1 SYNRLINPSS
11 YPKSFTFD
19 GLKSMEKRIYT
30 SASNIQKPLVMV
42 REMIADIGR
51 GQDLAKR
58 LTIRDIKAM
67 YRQSFLGII
76 WAFIIPI
83 ANTVTWVFLNSTGLV
98 SMGDTGIPY
107 PIYVFSGTMI
117 WAIFLESMQAP
128 ITIMTANKTMIAKVN
143 FPREA
148 LVMSAIYQSLFNSGI
163 KAIILMVALGALGYF
178 AGFGLLLFPLALI
191 ALVIA
196 GTAVGVML
204 TPIGALYTDISKG
217 IPLVMQFLMY
227 TTPVIYA
234 IPKEGLAAK
243 LVLNNPLT
251 PLIMTARDWLTG
263 QPAEFLNGFLWV
275 TLGAAVLLMVVM
287 VFFRLA
293 IPILV
298 ERMNA

>member
-1 SYNRLINPSS
+1 
-11 YPKSFTFD
+11 
-19 GLKSMEKRIYT
+19 MEKRIYT

-42 REMIADIGR
+42 KEMIADIAR

-83 ANTVTWVFLNSTGLV
+83 ANTVTWVFLNATGLV
-98 SMGDTGIPY
+98 EVGDTGIPY

-117 WAIFLESMQAP
+117 WAIFLESLQAP
-128 ITIMTANKTMIAKVN
+128 IAIMTANKSMIAKVN

-148 LVMSAIYQSLFNSGI
+148 LVMSAIYKSLFNSAI
-163 KAIILMVALGALGYF
+163 KAVILMVALGAMGYF
-178 AGFGLLLFPLALI
+178 AGFGLLFFPLALI

-196 GTAVGVML
+196 GTAIGLML
-204 TPIGALYTDISKG
+204 TPIGVLYTDISKG
-217 IPLVMQFLMY
+217 LPLVMQFLMY

-234 IPKEGLAAK
+234 LPKEGLAAK
-243 LVLNNPLT
+243 LVNNNPLT

-275 TLGAAVLLMVVM
+275 TLGAVILLMVVM

>member
-1 SYNRLINPSS
+1 
-11 YPKSFTFD
+11 
-19 GLKSMEKRIYT
+19 MEKRIYT

-83 ANTVTWVFLNSTGLV
+83 ANTVTWVFLNSSGLV

-117 WAIFLESMQAP
+117 WAIFLESLQAP
-128 ITIMTANKTMIAKVN
+128 IAIMTANKTMIAKVN

-148 LVMSAIYQSLFNSGI
+148 LVMSAIYKSLFNSGI
-163 KAIILMVALGALGYF
+163 KAVILLVALGAMGYF
-178 AGFGLLLFPLALI
+178 GGYTLLLFPLALI
-191 ALVIA
+191 TLVIA
-196 GTAVGVML
+196 GTAIGLML
-204 TPIGALYTDISKG
+204 TPIGVLYTDISKG
-217 IPLVMQFLMY
+217 LPLVMQFLMY

-234 IPKEGLAAK
+234 LPKEGLAAK

-263 QPAEFLNGFLWV
+263 QPTQFLEWFLWV
-275 TLGAAVLLMVVM
+275 ALGAVILLLVVM